1 VNYFRECRNREV
13 IEKLKKHLKI
23 PAAER
28 TKAKGGGALAGK
40 AFALT
45 GTLPTY
51 SREEANRMIAAAGG
65 RVTA

>member
-1 VNYFRECRNREV
+1 VNYFRECRNRKV

-40 AFALT
+40 TLVLT

-51 SREEANRMIAAAGG
+51 SRDEALLGLTHNSMTGP
-65 RVTA
+65 